1 MYPQKLDT
9 YPRAKVS
16 LKFLFAFYFSL
27 FFSMTLFGQAPPP
40 SQKAPP
46 VFPAAKEFPAIMRQS
61 VVAGKTLVGTKVQ
74 AKLEVATLV
83 EGKVFPTNAVL
94 EGEVTESEAK
104 TADAPSRLSIRMDS
118 VRTKKVSAA
127 IKVYLTAWYYPMSA
141 QQGQNL
147 QYGPPQS
154 PTRTWNGQGAYPNP
168 NSGSYKPFPGSD
180 PDADTK
186 SVPDTASTKMSDHH
200 VSMKEVSFESTA
212 DGGIA
217 LVSRHDNIKLDKLT
231 VYVFAASDLFP
242 AK

>member
-1 MYPQKLDT
+1 MYPQKIEMCS
-9 YPRAKVS
+9 PAKVS
-16 LKFLFAFYFSL
+16 QQVLVAF
-27 FFSMTLFGQAPPP
+27 FFSMALFGQAPL

-61 VVAGKTLVGTKVQ
+61 VLAGKTPVGTKVQ
-74 AKLEVATLV
+74 AKLQVATLV
-83 EGKVFPTNAVL
+83 DGKVFPTNAVL

-104 TADAPSRLSIRMDS
+104 TTNAPSRLGIRIDS
-118 VRTKKVSAA
+118 VRTKKASAA
-127 IKVYLTAWYYPMSA
+127 IKVYLTGWYYPVSA
-141 QQGQNL
+141 EKGQNL

-180 PDADTK
+180 PGTDTK
-186 SVPDTASTKMSDHH
+186 SVPDTASTKMSDHR
-200 VSMKEVSFESTA
+200 VPIKDVAAESA
-212 DGGIA
+212 GDGSIA

-231 VYVFAASDLFP
+231 IFVFAATDSLP